1 MEFTNLFYFAHGIC
15 SMFFLMLSVYFLR
28 GERSRLKQLLG
39 YILLIWFLLLVKDLF
54 FLKHAIRTDEYSVRL
69 LLSIDLLALPTGT
82 FFLFELLKPYTVT
95 WKTIWT
101 HELPF
106 LLLILLYALT
116 EDTGLYY
123 FILLFGLAYGLT
135 IVYFVLK
142 KMKLYNIVLKEN
154 YSNTDNVNVRWL
166 TTTSILL
173 VACMFA
179 WTITSFYV
187 TDWGDTCYYFFCC
200 YIWGFISFRTKHQEI
215 ASREFFDEPDNSY
228 EQNNQCNNEAKQNNV
243 NSLILKL
250 EETLSDKKLYHNPR
264 LTLQDTAKEL
274 GTNRTYL
281 SSCLNNELH
290 TTFYD
295 YINSFRLKEVEE
307 MFHSQEYINCT
318 IEELAQKCGF
328 NSASTFRRAFVK
340 TYGCTPL
347 KYRKK
352 CEITTI

>member
-135 IVYFVLK
+135 IVYFVL
-142 KMKLYNIVLKEN
+142 
-154 YSNTDNVNVRWL
+154 
-166 TTTSILL
+166 
-173 VACMFA
+173 
-179 WTITSFYV
+179 
-187 TDWGDTCYYFFCC
+187 
-200 YIWGFISFRTKHQEI
+200 
-215 ASREFFDEPDNSY
+215 
-228 EQNNQCNNEAKQNNV
+228 
-243 NSLILKL
+243 
-250 EETLSDKKLYHNPR
+250 
-264 LTLQDTAKEL
+264 
-274 GTNRTYL
+274 
-281 SSCLNNELH
+281 
-290 TTFYD
+290 
-295 YINSFRLKEVEE
+295 
-307 MFHSQEYINCT
+307 
-318 IEELAQKCGF
+318 
-328 NSASTFRRAFVK
+328 
-340 TYGCTPL
+340 
-347 KYRKK
+347 RK
-352 CEITTI
+352 

>member
-1 MEFTNLFYFAHGIC
+1 MVPFTGKRF
-15 SMFFLMLSVYFLR
+15 V
-28 GERSRLKQLLG
+28 
-39 YILLIWFLLLVKDLF
+39 
-54 FLKHAIRTDEYSVRL
+54 
-69 LLSIDLLALPTGT
+69 
-82 FFLFELLKPYTVT
+82 LLKTCHKNRWIFCPLITLYRPPGTSYRNIFPIRIIETLYCNLENYMDT
-95 WKTIWT
+95 WA
-101 HELPF
+101 PF

-228 EQNNQCNNEAKQNNV
+228 EQNNQSNNEAKQNNV

-264 LTLQDTAKEL
+264 LTLLDTAKEL

-295 YINSFRLKEVEE
+295 YINSFSPER
-307 MFHSQEYINCT
+307 S
-318 IEELAQKCGF
+318 
-328 NSASTFRRAFVK
+328 RRNV
-340 TYGCTPL
+340 P
-347 KYRKK
+347 
-352 CEITTI
+352 